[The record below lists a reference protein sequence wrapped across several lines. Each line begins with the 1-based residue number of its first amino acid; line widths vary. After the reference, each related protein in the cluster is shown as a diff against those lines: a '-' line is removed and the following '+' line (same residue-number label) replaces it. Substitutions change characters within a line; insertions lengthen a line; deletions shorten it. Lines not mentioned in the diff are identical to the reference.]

1 MESLI
6 GDELEHSE
14 TLSAALHVL
23 AGDVC
28 LRVSGS
34 YLPVCTQFS
43 VSDGANNHNNN
54 HNNGCSDSG
63 QTEMEDKAE
72 PEIEIEFKADPKI
85 EAKIEAT
92 ALSTWLC
99 KDAHFFTLFR
109 PTGAEGTLLFSHTN
123 EVLYNASIE
132 AQLSKDCPA
141 DLCFLCQ
148 FTTDSLPDGCC
159 APRLLAF
166 DVITARMDQQ
176 PPPGTRGEILR
187 VAQAHLPLPLCVAQ
201 WIGPRQY
208 LSREFIAG
216 LPHKIKGVFALG
228 DTPLVAAALE
238 CVE

>member
-43 VSDGANNHNNN
+43 VSDGANGSNNSN
-54 HNNGCSDSG
+54 DTG
-63 QTEMEDKAE
+63 QAESMAEPKAE
-72 PEIEIEFKADPKI
+72 PEIEIEFKSEFKSDP
-85 EAKIEAT
+85 KIEAT